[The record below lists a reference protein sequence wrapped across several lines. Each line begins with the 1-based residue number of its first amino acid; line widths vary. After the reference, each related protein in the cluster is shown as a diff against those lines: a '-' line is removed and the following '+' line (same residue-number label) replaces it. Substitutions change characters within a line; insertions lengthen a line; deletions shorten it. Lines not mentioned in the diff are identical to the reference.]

1 MFHTVCIIADMLVKL
16 HELGCVQFIDW
27 RLSFSFKCE
36 LIKLE
41 NEQKIMSEQ
50 LSRWSEAIDSARN
63 DCHVLNSF
71 TMKQLLHLRKELRP
85 QLIEGEVS
93 FSVTEQTY
101 SLLQCLHPCIEPHI
115 MKDTLK
121 EAWKQS
127 ESDLIGKVTISE
139 TEVTEESGDFKSL
152 SVEEIVK
159 KLTKEQHGVYLELV
173 ETNGINALWSIAEIL
188 SRKQSSID
196 TITTEILEHI
206 AVVTDEEKVPCENEL
221 MDIIGLDLDLDVKV
235 ESTSIKKRSEISNS
249 ESATEQPKHLEK

>member
-1 MFHTVCIIADMLVKL
+1 MLVKL

-27 RLSFSFKCE
+27 RLNFSFKCE

-41 NEQKIMSEQ
+41 NEQKNMSEQ

-101 SLLQCLHPCIEPHI
+101 ALLQCLHPCIEPHI

-152 SVEEIVK
+152 SVQEIAK

-196 TITTEILEHI
+196 TIATEILQHI
-206 AVVTDEEKVPCENEL
+206 AIVTEEGEVPCENEL
-221 MDIIGLDLDLDVKV
+221 MDIIRLNLDVKV
-235 ESTSIKKRSEISNS
+235 ESTSIKKKMSEISNS
-249 ESATEQPKHLEK
+249 EGATEQPKHLEK

>member
-101 SLLQCLHPCIEPHI
+101 ALLQCLHPCIEPHI

-152 SVEEIVK
+152 SVQEIAK

-196 TITTEILEHI
+196 TITTEILGHI
-206 AVVTDEEKVPCENEL
+206 ANVTEEGEVPCKNEL
-221 MDIIGLDLDLDVKV
+221 MDIIRLNLDVKV
-235 ESTSIKKRSEISNS
+235 ESTSIKRKMSEISNS
-249 ESATEQPKHLEK
+249 EGATEQPKHLEK

>member
-27 RLSFSFKCE
+27 QLNFSFKCE
-36 LIKLE
+36 LKKLE
-41 NEQKIMSEQ
+41 NEQKNMSEQ
-50 LSRWSEAIDSARN
+50 LSRWNEAIDSARN

-101 SLLQCLHPCIEPHI
+101 SLLQCLHPCIEPHF
-115 MKDTLK
+115 MKETLK
-121 EAWKQS
+121 EAWRQS

-139 TEVTEESGDFKSL
+139 TEVREESGDFKSL
-152 SVEEIVK
+152 SVQEIAK
-159 KLTKEQHGVYLELV
+159 KLTKEQHGVYVELV
-173 ETNGINALWSIAEIL
+173 ETNGIDALWSIAEIL

-196 TITTEILEHI
+196 TMATEILQHI
-206 AVVTDEEKVPCENEL
+206 ANVTEEGEVPCENEL
-221 MDIIGLDLDLDVKV
+221 MDIIRLNVDLKV
-235 ESTSIKKRSEISNS
+235 ESTSIKRKMSEISNS
-249 ESATEQPKHLEK
+249 EGATGQPKHLEK